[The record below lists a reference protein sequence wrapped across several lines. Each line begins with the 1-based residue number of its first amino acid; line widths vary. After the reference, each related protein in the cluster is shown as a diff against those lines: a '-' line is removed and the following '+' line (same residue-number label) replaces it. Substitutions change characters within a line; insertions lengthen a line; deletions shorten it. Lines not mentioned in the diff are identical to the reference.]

1 MYEEEKKQILDY
13 GKKLDKYG
21 LIALSGGNI
30 SLRTKDGN
38 ILVTPSGMIYDEMVP
53 SDILLVDITG
63 NILEGERKPS
73 VDTIALC
80 YIYQHLK
87 NVNSIIHTHQ
97 PFATGIGLVTDEIP
111 CYLTTL
117 ANTVKGSVNVAPY
130 SSAASV
136 DMGKAVVENIGN
148 KLAVVLRNHGVIA
161 VGKSLHEALYSAVY
175 LEEGAKTLFVAK
187 STGSDLHKLS
197 QEQID
202 VAVEVFNHYGQ

>member
-53 SDILLVDITG
+53 SDILLVDING

-187 STGSDLHKLS
+187 SIGSDLHKLS

>member
-53 SDILLVDITG
+53 SDILLVDING
-63 NILEGERKPS
+63 NILEGKRKPS

-148 KLAVVLRNHGVIA
+148 KLAVVLRNHGVVA

-187 STGSDLHKLS
+187 SIGSDLHKLS

>member
-53 SDILLVDITG
+53 SDILLVDING
-63 NILEGERKPS
+63 NILEGKRKPS

-148 KLAVVLRNHGVIA
+148 KLAVVLRNHGVVA

-175 LEEGAKTLFVAK
+175 LEEGAETLFVAK
-187 STGSDLHKLS
+187 SIGSDLHKLS